1 MGSTHGLSLRKPSKP
16 SWSHFFLLLSV
27 MNMMLLKLL
36 NTSLSKTQMIRERAS
51 WKTTREKKDS
61 LSVLLGPAFYFTIFA
76 FITSLSNFWIS
87 NIKCGAYVNKSHPK
101 NTANL
106 NWNTTTKIHCKSDLI
121 LSFLNILVGSDRAHE
136 VCYEWCAVGQRYW
149 DDVWN
154 TTTTT
159 HMTLEATKTYV
170 VAT

>member
-1 MGSTHGLSLRKPSKP
+1 MPFWNHSVFFDRLLKIKIHNIVTSLLISWPRILIFWALARTCFRKDKWAANMDCHFAKLAKPSKP

-76 FITSLSNFWIS
+76 FITLYYELFQLLNFKQKMLRICEQIS
-87 NIKCGAYVNKSHPK
+87 SK
-101 NTANL
+101 
-106 NWNTTTKIHCKSDLI
+106 
-121 LSFLNILVGSDRAHE
+121 
-136 VCYEWCAVGQRYW
+136 
-149 DDVWN
+149 
-154 TTTTT
+154 
-159 HMTLEATKTYV
+159 KTQQI
-170 VAT
+170 